1 MVHTQ
6 RAWPIDLK
14 LDRVRTICQRYG
26 VTRLALF
33 GSVVRDDFSSGSD
46 IDVLC
51 TLRLDSSARGFQW
64 IALNLDLADLWGR
77 SVDLVKPEL
86 LDATIRDT
94 VLKEARTIYVEA
106 CGSTGSESYPG
117 SRHQDSTA
125 APGGDAG
132 NV

>member
-1 MVHTQ
+1 MMAHTQ

-14 LDRVRTICQRYG
+14 LDRVQTICQRYG

-51 TLRLDSSARGFQW
+51 TLRLDSPARGFQW

-86 LDATIRDT
+86 LDATIRDA

-106 CGSTGSESYPG
+106 
-117 SRHQDSTA
+117 
-125 APGGDAG
+125 
-132 NV
+132 